1 MNRVVHQ
8 SRRVLL
14 VEDDAWIRTFL
25 HDVLADDGYDVV
37 DAADGRT
44 GLRLVTEKEPDVVLL
59 DLAMPEV
66 TGVDVLHEIR
76 RVPATRDLPVLV
88 LSAFPRVLSPTDTQS
103 VSCVLSKPVNVDE
116 LLAQVR
122 HALCAHH
129 K

>member
-76 RVPATRDLPVLV
+76 RVPATRHLPVLV

>member
-1 MNRVVHQ
+1 
-8 SRRVLL
+8 
-14 VEDDAWIRTFL
+14 
-25 HDVLADDGYDVV
+25 
-37 DAADGRT
+37 
-44 GLRLVTEKEPDVVLL
+44 LRLVTEKEPDVVLL

-76 RVPATRDLPVLV
+76 RVPATRHLPVLV

>member
-1 MNRVVHQ
+1 MNRI
-8 SRRVLL
+8 LL
-14 VEDDAWIRTFL
+14 VEDDAWVRTFL

-44 GLRLVTEKEPDVVLL
+44 GLRLVGEKQPDVVLL

-76 RVPATRDLPVLV
+76 RGAATRDLPVV
-88 LSAFPRVLSPTDTQS
+88 IISAFPRVLSPKDAET
-103 VSCVLSKPVNVDE
+103 VSGVLCKPLDINDVLD
-116 LLAQVR
+116 QVR
-122 HALCAHH
+122 NALAAGH